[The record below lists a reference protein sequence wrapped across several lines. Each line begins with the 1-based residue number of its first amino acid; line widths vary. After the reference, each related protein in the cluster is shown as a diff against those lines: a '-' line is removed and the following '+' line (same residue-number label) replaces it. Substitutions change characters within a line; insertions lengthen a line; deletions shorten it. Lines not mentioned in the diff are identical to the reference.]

1 MLHYHIQISGTGNYK
16 RLSAD
21 VATNSASIITL
32 KFPFIYWQLDFYTSL
47 FPPIST
53 IKFSFFF
60 IGCWTST
67 LGGLQEFEVKTSA
80 VLAQEGASVQ
90 VGASVKK
97 LSYLSSF

>member
-16 RLSAD
+16 RLSD